1 MQNTPKIR
9 RFHRLTSL
17 AMAAV
22 LLLSLA
28 ACGSSTS
35 SKPNSSGGSQMSKPG
50 SSNAS
55 IPGTESD
62 ASAGPESDPSSEDGN
77 GSSIAETSS
86 NGGGTSGNGGG
97 GTTSSGGS
105 GGFTPPTYDLSGK
118 TINIWTPSGAPKKNT
133 LEYASW
139 KYVEEKY
146 KCTIKFTKVSYE
158 VCVNKMSAA
167 AISGKAD
174 CDIWEAAWYD
184 TYPSFIGK
192 SMATPLNKYYPFDQ
206 DPNWKSDENWNLNTW
221 NGNLYGL
228 NYGAEPPRWGMWYN
242 KALLR
247 QAGAEDPATLVKQ
260 NKWTW
265 EKFLEIC
272 QKVTKTTSSG
282 VEQWGYYDEYLF
294 VTCILTNGG
303 EIIGRDSSG
312 NYKFNLNSEKAK
324 KGMNFALDLLNK
336 YKVVPHVG
344 SVGDPILLDMF
355 KQGNVAFTTYAPEYG
370 PEAVAKGIKASDLG
384 YTYPPKGPDAT
395 DYVIHAATYS
405 PVYVVPPQLDETWKK
420 QVICVLQDM
429 LCVWDSSKPFA
440 VKKADILDIGFSK
453 SEYKGIYENNKDF
466 MLNGGKK
473 NKVAYLNSFKLF
485 DMLNENLIYPLFK
498 GETTMESALSKVTP
512 MAQSRIDEYVALT
525 KGK

>member
-1 MQNTPKIR
+1 MNKQHLCR
-9 RFHRLTSL
+9 W
-17 AMAAV
+17 
-22 LLLSLA
+22 LA
-28 ACGSSTS
+28 AAGAAALLAGGLSGCAGGGDNST
-35 SKPNSSGGSQMSKPG
+35 
-50 SSNAS
+50 
-55 IPGTESD
+55 
-62 ASAGPESDPSSEDGN
+62 ASASPSGTASTGVETIKPYTEKEIDL
-77 GSSIAETSS
+77 GSRDFTILML
-86 NGGGTSGNGGG
+86 
-97 GTTSSGGS
+97 GGS
-105 GGFTPPTYDLSGK
+105 GSVFPNPDSDSYEDDLAR
-118 TINIWTPSGAPKKNT
+118 IQ
-133 LEYASW
+133 
-139 KYVEEKY
+139 YVEEKY
-146 KCTIKFTKVSYE
+146 HCTLKFDTTYGYPEIHEYIVTNA
-158 VCVNKMSAA
+158 VAGLDV
-167 AISGKAD
+167 AD
-174 CDIWEAAWYD
+174 IMYSLPWQTVDPYITQNIAV
-184 TYPSFIGK
+184 
-192 SMATPLNKYYPFDQ
+192 PLNDYLDFSVPTLADM
-206 DPNWKSDENWNLNTW
+206 NLNKW
-221 NGNLYGL
+221 GSFLDNQYIFVVSKSGVNCGL
-228 NYGAEPPRWGMWYN
+228 LYN
-242 KALLR
+242 KDIFERDNL
-247 QAGAEDPATLVKQ
+247 EDPFELQQKGE
-260 NKWTW
+260 WTW

>member
-1 MQNTPKIR
+1 VQKLSEIC
-9 RFHRLTSL
+9 RLVSL
-17 AMAAV
+17 VAAAV
-22 LLLSLA
+22 LSFGLA
-28 ACGSSTS
+28 ACGT
-35 SKPNSSGGSQMSKPG
+35 P
-50 SSNAS
+50 
-55 IPGTESD
+55 
-62 ASAGPESDPSSEDGN
+62 
-77 GSSIAETSS
+77 ETSS
-86 NGGGTSGNGGG
+86 SLSSGSVQAAPTAGMDADASSAQDVSDVSAASDPTSSDAGSSSQAGNSRPGTSSAQSIKTNA
-97 GTTSSGGS
+97 SSSSS

-133 LEYASW
+133 LEYSSW
-139 KYVEEKY
+139 KYAEEKY
-146 KCTIKFTKVSYE
+146 KCTIQFTKVSYE
-158 VCVNKMSAA
+158 VCVNKMSAS

-184 TYPSFIGK
+184 AFPSFIGK
-192 SMATPLNKYYPFDQ
+192 SMTTALNKYYPFDQ
-206 DPNWKSDENWNLNTW
+206 DPNWKSDENWDLNTW

-228 NYGAEPPRWGMWYN
+228 NYGAEPPRWGLWYN

-247 QAGAEDPATLVKQ
+247 QAGAEDPAQLVKQ
-260 NKWTW
+260 DAWTW
-265 EKFLEIC
+265 DKFVEIC
-272 QKVTKTTSSG
+272 QKVTKTTSAG

-303 EIIGRDSSG
+303 EIIGKDSSG
-312 NYKFNLNSEKAK
+312 NLAFNLNTEKAK

-370 PEAVAKGIKASDLG
+370 PEAVAKGVKASDLG
-384 YTYPPKGPDAT
+384 YTYPPKGPDAE

-405 PVYVVPPQLDETWKK
+405 PVYVVPPQLDEAWKK
-420 QVICVLQDM
+420 QVVCVLQDM
-429 LCVWDSSKPFA
+429 LCVWDETKPFA
-440 VKKADILDIGFSK
+440 VEKSDILDIGFSK
-453 SEYKGIYENNKDF
+453 SEYDGIYENNKDF

-485 DMLNENLIYPLFK
+485 DMLNVNLIYPLYN
-498 GETTMESALSKVTP
+498 GETTMESALAKVTP

-525 KGK
+525 QGK